1 MGEFL
6 VQGKH
11 FAATQGKGHFAE
23 DEILDLNGMYATAVM
38 PQTVSDILSKVRATR
53 QGSPVT
59 AGAETPITECE
70 TMSLCNHYT
79 PLMYVTL

>member
-6 VQGKH
+6 AQGKH

-23 DEILDLNGMYATAVM
+23 DEVLDLNGMYATAVM
-38 PQTVSDILSKVRATR
+38 PQTVSDILNKVRSTC

-59 AGAETPITECE
+59 AGIENTINECE
-70 TMSLCNHYT
+70 TMSLCNQYT
-79 PLMYVTL
+79 